1 MRPSWTGHLRLSLV
15 SCPIALSPATTEVE
29 KIRFNQINP
38 ATGNRISLKTFDAET
53 GEPVQRG
60 DIVKGYQFDKG
71 QYVIVTKEE
80 LDEVQIESTRIMDL
94 TVFVDRARID
104 PLYVDAPYYI
114 YPEKSGLEAY
124 RVIAKAM
131 SDAGKA
137 AIGSIVLSTREH
149 PVMVEPHGAGLVM
162 YLLRSAEEVRQSE
175 FDIPASKLD
184 PKMIDMA
191 SMIMKRAAGD
201 FDPSQFRDRYQDAL
215 RELIEAKIKGLP
227 RQKARP
233 VQEPGKVVDLMAMLR
248 KSLGD
253 GPARGAV
260 KMGEK
265 APGKAA
271 GKKRAAN
278 PGQGNLLLPIEGK
291 GRAPTQAKGEAKGEA
306 KAKPST
312 RALAPARRKRA

>member
-53 GEPVQRG
+53 GEPVERG

-175 FDIPASKLD
+175 
-184 PKMIDMA
+184 
-191 SMIMKRAAGD
+191 
-201 FDPSQFRDRYQDAL
+201 
-215 RELIEAKIKGLP
+215 LIEAKVKGLP

-306 KAKPST
+306 KAKPSIT
-312 RALAPARRKRA
+312 ALAPARRKRA

>member
-15 SCPIALSPATTEVE
+15 SCPIALTPATTEVE

-53 GEPVQRG
+53 GEPVERG

-104 PLYVDAPYYI
+104 PLYVDAPYYV

-175 FDIPASKLD
+175 FDIPATRLD

-260 KMGEK
+260 KMGAK
-265 APGKAA
+265 APAKSAA
-271 GKKRAAN
+271 GKKRGAN
-278 PGQGNLLLPIEGK
+278 PNQGNLLLPIEGK
-291 GRAPTQAKGEAKGEA
+291 GKAAAEAKGEA

-312 RALAPARRKRA
+312 RTLAPARRKRA

>member
-15 SCPIALSPATTEVE
+15 SCPIALSPATSEVE

-38 ATGNRISLKTFDAET
+38 STGNRISLKTFDAET
-53 GEPVQRG
+53 GEPVERA

-71 QYVIVTKEE
+71 QYVIITKEE
-80 LDEVQIESTRIMDL
+80 LDEIQIESTRVMDL

-114 YPEKSGLEAY
+114 YPEKSGMEAY

-162 YLLRSAEEVRQSE
+162 YLLRSADEVRQSE
-175 FDIPASKLD
+175 FDIPATKLD

-191 SMIMKRAAGD
+191 GMIMKRAAGD
-201 FDPSQFRDRYQDAL
+201 FDPAQFRDRYQDAL

-260 KMGEK
+260 KMGAK

-278 PGQGNLLLPIEGK
+278 ANQGNLLLPIEGK
-291 GRAPTQAKGEAKGEA
+291 GRAASEAKGEA
-306 KAKPST
+306 KAKSAPKT
-312 RALAPARRKRA
+312 LAPARRKRA